1 MARKDIKK
9 YDFTSDQSRIE
20 AAKNG
25 RKGGVASGRARRDKR
40 DLRKVFE
47 ALLPLQMKD
56 KKGQP
61 LMSPITGKPM
71 SLLETIATATLQG
84 AIKGGTRHLNVMLDV
99 LGWKAPIVQEV
110 KQTIT
115 DDRSLEEMKEQLER
129 LRKFQD
135 TAPEATQEATEATKP
150 DEG

>member
-1 MARKDIKK
+1 MAQEDLIPCSKRTKE
-9 YDFTSDQSRIE
+9 E
-20 AAKNG
+20 AKELG

-56 KKGQP
+56 KKGEP
-61 LMSPITGKPM
+61 LISPITGKPM

-84 AIKGGTRHLNVMLDV
+84 AIKGDTRHLNVMLDV

-110 KQTIT
+110 TQTIT
-115 DDRSLEEMKEQLER
+115 DTRTIEEMKEQLER

-135 TAPEATQEATEATKP
+135 NEDTDKP

>member
-1 MARKDIKK
+1 MNDDTFIPLNKRTKREQREI
-9 YDFTSDQSRIE
+9 T
-20 AAKNG
+20 
-25 RKGGVASGRARRDKR
+25 RKGGKASGRKRRDKR
-40 DLRKVFE
+40 NFRD
-47 ALLPLQMKD
+47 AIACLLEMPMKT
-56 KKGQP
+56 KAGEP
-61 LMSPITGKPM
+61 MISPITGKPM

-84 AIKGGTRHLNVMLDV
+84 AIKGDTRHLNVMLDV

-115 DDRSLEEMKEQLER
+115 DDRSIEEMKEQLER

-135 TAPEATQEATEATKP
+135 TAPEATQEATETTKP

>member
-1 MARKDIKK
+1 MAQEDLIPCSKRTKE
-9 YDFTSDQSRIE
+9 E
-20 AAKNG
+20 AKALG
-25 RKGGVASGRARRDKR
+25 RKGGIASGRARRDKR

-84 AIKGGTRHLNVMLDV
+84 AIKGDTRHLNVMLDV

-135 TAPEATQEATEATKP
+135 TAPESSQETTKP

>member
-1 MARKDIKK
+1 MAGQENLIPLNQRAKDEQRAIQVAGGKA
-9 YDFTSDQSRIE
+9 R
-20 AAKNG
+20 G
-25 RKGGVASGRARRDKR
+25 RQRRDNR
-40 DLRKVFE
+40 DLREAFK

-56 KKGQP
+56 KKGEP
-61 LMSPITGKPM
+61 LISPITGKPM

-84 AIKGGTRHLNVMLDV
+84 AIKGDTRHLNVMLDV

-110 KQTIT
+110 TQTIT
-115 DDRSLEEMKEQLER
+115 DTRTIEEMQEQLER

-135 TAPEATQEATEATKP
+135 NNVETTNP

>member
-1 MARKDIKK
+1 MAGQDNLIPLNQR
-9 YDFTSDQSRIE
+9 
-20 AAKNG
+20 AKEEQRQIQVAGGKARG
-25 RKGGVASGRARRDKR
+25 RQRRDNR
-40 DLRKVFE
+40 DLREAFK

-71 SLLETIATATLQG
+71 SLLETIATATLQVE
-84 AIKGGTRHLNVMLDV
+84 IKGDTRHLNVLLDV

-135 TAPEATQEATEATKP
+135 TAPEATQEATETTKP

>member
-1 MARKDIKK
+1 
-9 YDFTSDQSRIE
+9 
-20 AAKNG
+20 
-25 RKGGVASGRARRDKR
+25 
-40 DLRKVFE
+40 
-47 ALLPLQMKD
+47 
-56 KKGQP
+56 
-61 LMSPITGKPM
+61 
-71 SLLETIATATLQG
+71 
-84 AIKGGTRHLNVMLDV
+84 MLDV

-135 TAPEATQEATEATKP
+135 TAPEATQEATETTKP

>member
-1 MARKDIKK
+1 MAQEDLIPCSKRTKE
-9 YDFTSDQSRIE
+9 E
-20 AAKNG
+20 AKELG

-47 ALLPLQMKD
+47 ALLPPQMKD
-56 KKGQP
+56 KKGEP
-61 LMSPITGKPM
+61 LISPITGKPM

-84 AIKGGTRHLNVMLDV
+84 AIKGDTRHLNVMLDV

-110 KQTIT
+110 TQTIT
-115 DDRSLEEMKEQLER
+115 DTRTIEEMQEQLER

-135 TAPEATQEATEATKP
+135 NNVETTNP

>member
-1 MARKDIKK
+1 MANDENLIPLNQRAKDEQREIQRMGGKA
-9 YDFTSDQSRIE
+9 R
-20 AAKNG
+20 G
-25 RKGGVASGRARRDKR
+25 RQRRDNR

-56 KKGQP
+56 KKGEP
-61 LMSPITGKPM
+61 LISPITGKPM

-84 AIKGGTRHLNVMLDV
+84 AIKGDTRHLNVMLDV

-115 DDRSLEEMKEQLER
+115 DTRTIEEMKEQLER

-135 TAPEATQEATEATKP
+135 NNEETDNP

>member
-1 MARKDIKK
+1 MAQEDLIPCSKRTKE
-9 YDFTSDQSRIE
+9 E
-20 AAKNG
+20 AKELG

-84 AIKGGTRHLNVMLDV
+84 AIKGDTRHLNVMLDV

-115 DDRSLEEMKEQLER
+115 DDRTIDEMKEQLDR

-135 TAPEATQEATEATKP
+135 TAPEATQETTKP

>member
-1 MARKDIKK
+1 MAQEDLIP
-9 YDFTSDQSRIE
+9 QSKRTKAEQKRI
-20 AAKNG
+20 ATM
-25 RKGGVASGRARRDKR
+25 GGYASGRARRDKR

-61 LMSPITGKPM
+61 LISPITGKPM

-84 AIKGGTRHLNVMLDV
+84 AIKGDTRHLNVMLDV

-115 DDRSLEEMKEQLER
+115 DERTIDEMKEQLVR

-135 TAPEATQEATEATKP
+135 AAPEATEETTKP

>member
-1 MARKDIKK
+1 MAGQDNLIPLNQR
-9 YDFTSDQSRIE
+9 
-20 AAKNG
+20 AKEEQRQIQVAGGKARG
-25 RKGGVASGRARRDKR
+25 RQRRDNR
-40 DLRKVFE
+40 DLREAFK

-84 AIKGGTRHLNVMLDV
+84 AIKGDTRHLNVMLDV

-115 DDRSLEEMKEQLER
+115 DDRSIEEMKEQLER
-129 LRKFQD
+129 LRKFQ
-135 TAPEATQEATEATKP
+135 EATETTKP

>member
-1 MARKDIKK
+1 MNDDNLIPLNKRTKSEQREI
-9 YDFTSDQSRIE
+9 T
-20 AAKNG
+20 
-25 RKGGVASGRARRDKR
+25 RKGGKASGRKRRDKR
-40 DLRKVFE
+40 NFRDTI
-47 ALLPLQMKD
+47 ACLLEMPMKT
-56 KKGQP
+56 KAGEP
-61 LMSPITGKPM
+61 MISPITGKPM

-84 AIKGGTRHLNVMLDV
+84 AIKGDTRHLNVMLDV

-135 TAPEATQEATEATKP
+135 TAPEATQDATETTKP

>member
-1 MARKDIKK
+1 MAGQDNLIPLNQR
-9 YDFTSDQSRIE
+9 
-20 AAKNG
+20 AKEEQRQIQVAGGKARG
-25 RKGGVASGRARRDKR
+25 RQRRDNR
-40 DLRKVFE
+40 DLREAFK

-84 AIKGGTRHLNVMLDV
+84 AIKGDTRHLNVMLDV

-115 DDRSLEEMKEQLER
+115 DDRSIEEMKEQLER

-135 TAPEATQEATEATKP
+135 TAPEATETTKP

>member
-1 MARKDIKK
+1 MAQEDLIPCSKRTKE
-9 YDFTSDQSRIE
+9 E
-20 AAKNG
+20 AKELG

-84 AIKGGTRHLNVMLDV
+84 AIKGDTRHLNVMLDV

-115 DDRSLEEMKEQLER
+115 DDRSIEEMKEQLDR

-135 TAPEATQEATEATKP
+135 TAPESSQEAIETTKP